1 MARPARL
8 RGVLFDF
15 DGTLADTEVLGFQL
29 DQAVAVRCGVT
40 LDEDDLRS
48 LIGTTGIESVPAM
61 FARHGVEITY
71 EEFERLR
78 PRNDVIYKERLQCL
92 NPGARELL
100 DRLVERGVRLALV
113 STTDTYEIVYA
124 CNRFGITSHFDAIV
138 GGDMGLPGKP
148 QPDPYLAAMR
158 FLGLAPEECV
168 VVEDSP
174 TGIAAGR
181 AAGVH
186 TIAYVGGSVRQDASA
201 ADETFERYEDLS
213 L

>member
-29 DQAVAVRCGVT
+29 DQAVADRFGVT

-61 FARHGVEITY
+61 FARHGVEISY

-78 PRNDVIYKERLQCL
+78 PRNDVIYKERLQGL

-100 DRLVERGVRLALV
+100 DRLVARGVRLALV

-158 FLGLAPEECV
+158 FLGLSPEECV

-174 TGIAAGR
+174 TGIAAGK
-181 AAGVH
+181 AAGAH